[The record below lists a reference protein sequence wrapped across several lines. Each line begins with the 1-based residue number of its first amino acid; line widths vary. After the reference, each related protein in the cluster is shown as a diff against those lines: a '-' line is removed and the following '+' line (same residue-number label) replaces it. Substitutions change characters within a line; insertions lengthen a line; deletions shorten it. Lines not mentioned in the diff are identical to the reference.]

1 MSIRVADLRTSTKS
15 TNIALVAVWI
25 VAGGAVLANLI
36 RLSITLTGRF
46 IFFFWE
52 PDTRMP
58 ITALPQVQQADIAA
72 GTDGYLTDVPSWI
85 RLLCATPTITNT
97 LTVLLAAIFVAGI
110 IRKIAHGQ
118 PFDKKVIRNWK
129 ILGFVLVIGGT
140 IQGVL
145 DTVAGQSL
153 MGANGQADE
162 NGAYELGVQYLIL
175 IISTPRWPVL
185 LMLLGVIS
193 AALAIAFR
201 SGAQLEREVEGVV

>member
-1 MSIRVADLRTSTKS
+1 MSIRVADFRTCTKS

-25 VAGGAVLANLI
+25 VAGGTILANLI
-36 RLSITLTGRF
+36 QLSITLTGRF

-58 ITALPQVQQADIAA
+58 ITALPQVLRADVQFDA
-72 GTDGYLTDVPSWI
+72 DGYLTDVPSWI
-85 RLLCATPTITNT
+85 RALCATPTATNT
-97 LTVLLAAIFVAGI
+97 LTILLSAIFVAGI

-129 ILGFVLVIGGT
+129 ILGFILVIGGT
-140 IQGVL
+140 IQGIL

-153 MGANGQADE
+153 MRAEGFPDE
-162 NGAYELGVQYLIL
+162 NGNFELGAEYVIL
-175 IISTPRWPVL
+175 VVNSPQWPIL

-201 SGAQLEREVEGVV
+201 SGARLEIEVEGVV

>member
-1 MSIRVADLRTSTKS
+1 MSIRVADFRTSTKS

-25 VAGGAVLANLI
+25 VAGGAILANLI
-36 RLSITLTGRF
+36 QLSITLTGRF

-58 ITALPQVQQADIAA
+58 ITALPQVLRADVRFDA
-72 GTDGYLTDVPSWI
+72 DGYLTDVPSLI
-85 RLLCATPTITNT
+85 RALCATPTVTNT
-97 LTVLLAAIFVAGI
+97 LTVLLSAIFVAGI

-118 PFDKKVIRNWK
+118 PFDKKVVRNWK

-140 IQGVL
+140 IEGIL

-153 MGANGQADE
+153 MGAEGFPDE
-162 NGAYELGVQYLIL
+162 NGNFELGAEYMIL
-175 IISTPRWPVL
+175 VVNSPQWPIL

-201 SGAQLEREVEGVV
+201 SGARLEIEVEGVV

>member
-36 RLSITLTGRF
+36 RLSVTLTGRF

-85 RLLCATPTITNT
+85 RVLCATPTITNT

-129 ILGFVLVIGGT
+129 ILGFILVIGGT
-140 IQGVL
+140 IQGIL

-153 MGANGQADE
+153 MRAEGFPDE
-162 NGAYELGVQYLIL
+162 NGNFELGAEYVIL
-175 IISTPRWPVL
+175 VVNSPQWPIL

-201 SGAQLEREVEGVV
+201 SGARLEIEVEGVV